1 MKAKSSRGC
10 HTELKKK
17 NLFHDFLFC
26 FYEGSRLPPP
36 HPKMVGF
43 ISRIYHRAVV
53 LTYISDVDLM
63 NWRVDGISICIDRK
77 SLSDICVKQKIESD
91 L

>member
-1 MKAKSSRGC
+1 
-10 HTELKKK
+10 
-17 NLFHDFLFC
+17 
-26 FYEGSRLPPP
+26 
-36 HPKMVGF
+36 MVGF